1 MVNIL
6 RDIIFDRRKT
16 KFLLQWF
23 FEVNRFKEL
32 QNPWNSITISIYFWT
47 VIQKRIHVIG
57 NNTAIYKVI
66 CMTEECNS
74 VIAILWSGYSA
85 NTTAHTMKVCQE
97 IRYITTVVKRTH
109 TDLSSL
115 APAPFWNMKLECR
128 NLETNY
134 AKTLVK
140 LSLMKGPTPKGRNK
154 NTGILCMSWKSNK
167 MYLSYRCQLCNNKLS
182 IHVSFQHVCF

>member
-6 RDIIFDRRKT
+6 RDIIFNRRKT

-32 QNPWNSITISIYFWT
+32 QNPWNSITISIYFWA
-47 VIQKRIHVIG
+47 VMQKRINIIG
-57 NNTAIYKVI
+57 NNATIYKVFFV
-66 CMTEECNS
+66 TEECNS

-97 IRYITTVVKRTH
+97 IRYIMTAVKRRD

-115 APAPFWNMKLECR
+115 APAPFWNMKLESR
-128 NLETNY
+128 KLATNY
-134 AKTLVK
+134 AKTPVK
-140 LSLMKGPTPKGRNK
+140 LSLIKGPTSKGRNK
-154 NTGILCMSWKSNK
+154 NMGILCMSWKSNK
-167 MYLSYRCQLCNNKLS
+167 MYLSHRCQLRNNKLY